1 MIVVPTCV
9 YRFYD
14 AEDRLLYVGVTDAP
28 GTRFADHRRKSW
40 WKLAV
45 RNTIV
50 WHDRRRDAL
59 VEEASAIANERP
71 IHNTAG
77 PVPVPTTQEEFDA
90 LPQRRRIQKA
100 EPRRPKGTGSV
111 FERKRPGKPDLW
123 VGRAHLGWSDDG
135 RRLIKEFAS
144 QSREVVEAR
153 LAEFIASQQGAA

>member
-1 MIVVPTCV
+1 MGARLVRHGQGPCLALRRPPRLPVRSPAWRVESVIVVPTCV

-59 VEEASAIANERP
+59 VEEASAIASERP

-77 PVPVPTTQEEFDA
+77 PVPVPTT
-90 LPQRRRIQKA
+90 
-100 EPRRPKGTGSV
+100 
-111 FERKRPGKPDLW
+111 
-123 VGRAHLGWSDDG
+123 
-135 RRLIKEFAS
+135 
-144 QSREVVEAR
+144 
-153 LAEFIASQQGAA
+153 